1 MDVFRSTWEAE
12 QPELAKLEAGALYG
26 SEASVYCIVC
36 DAHSCTHPSG
46 AAYFIRMPDGVVQY
60 ICLRCVSGGSARISD
75 EFRKHAEQHRELMM
89 EYERNAAAPVSLPPG
104 LRRAA
109 REELEA
115 RGE

>member
-1 MDVFRSTWEAE
+1 MVVEVFRSTWEAE
-12 QPELAKLEAGALYG
+12 RPEHAEAGAVHG
-26 SEASVYCIVC
+26 SEPSVYCIVC
-36 DAHSCTHPSG
+36 DAHSDHPAG

-60 ICLRCVSGGSARISD
+60 ICLRCVSGGSSRISD

-109 REELEA
+109 REELKA
-115 RGE
+115 RE